1 MARVE
6 APGIAVGLNAPM
18 TSKPRSLLE
27 KWLEAG
33 DAGEVDSFDEYLHP
47 DVVVHAPLGLS
58 TRGVEQEKQV
68 WRDALAAMPNLRHDV
83 QEVISEEGSMAARVV
98 VTGSLRQEFA
108 GVPPTR
114 RPFRLD
120 QVVFAHVRDGKAT
133 EVWEVADV
141 GVLLR
146 PPQ

>member
-1 MARVE
+1 M
-6 APGIAVGLNAPM
+6 
-18 TSKPRSLLE
+18 
-27 KWLEAG
+27 
-33 DAGEVDSFDEYLHP
+33 HP

-68 WRDALAAMPNLRHDV
+68 WREALAAMPDLRHDV
-83 QEVISEEGSMAARVV
+83 QEVISEDGSMAARVV
-98 VTGSLRQEFA
+98 VTGTLRHEFA
-108 GVPPTR
+108 GVPPTM

-141 GVLLR
+141 GVLLHPR
-146 PPQ
+146 T

>member
-1 MARVE
+1 MRQE
-6 APGIAVGLNAPM
+6 A
-18 TSKPRSLLE
+18 RSLLE

-33 DAGEVDSFDEYLHP
+33 DAGDVDAFDEYLHP

-68 WRDALAAMPNLRHDV
+68 WREALAAMPDLRHDV
-83 QEVISEEGSMAARVV
+83 QEVISEDGSMAARVV
-98 VTGSLRQEFA
+98 VTGTLRHEFA
-108 GVPPTR
+108 GVPPTM

-141 GVLLR
+141 GVLLHPR
-146 PPQ
+146 T